1 MILLY
6 NAGLY
11 LVILGLYSLLNDT
24 DIYIGFLWVID
35 LGVGL
40 VFFIF
45 MLHFLPFL
53 NQKSTHNTFY
63 KYLFLFNLV
72 LSLSLF
78 YFYFLSFSNDYYT
91 TLDLEKSWFFSISYI
106 DYYNIFFSREVSEL
120 NLLKETYFILNSFEF
135 FIINFSLFFGL
146 ITAILLFFM
155 IQRIFNFLN
164 YSQIKNT
171 PMLSKLNSS
180 FFIRNQNFITQSNTP
195 IVTKTWSRKR
205 N

>member
-11 LVILGLYSLLNDT
+11 LIILGLYSLLNDA

-63 KYLFLFNLV
+63 KYILLLNLLV
-72 LSLSLF
+72 TLSLF
-78 YFYFLSFSNDYYT
+78 YFYFLSFSNDYHSNM
-91 TLDLEKSWFFSISYI
+91 DLEKSWFFNVSYL

-171 PMLSKLNSS
+171 PILSKLNSS

-195 IVTKTWSRKR
+195 IVTKTWSRKK